1 MNLGKEQLKRLL
13 TKDGL
18 FWVVYVGLR
27 DLKLMRFLND
37 EQYTKLTYR
46 VQMGEKL
53 DLVKPK
59 KYNEK
64 LQWLK
69 LYDHNPI
76 YSTIVDKF
84 AVKEYVSKLIGDQY
98 VIKTLGVWNEFDEI
112 DFDTLPKQFVLKT
125 THGGGNT
132 GVVIC
137 RDKKIFNF
145 GTAKDKLE
153 KSLKKD
159 TYMISRE
166 WPYKNVPRRIIAEE
180 FMEDKKTGELRDYK
194 FFCFDGE
201 PKALFVASERQK
213 RDEPCFDF
221 FDTEY
226 NHLDL
231 RCSHPLADTPPQKPE
246 SFDEMLD
253 LARNLS
259 KGFPHVRVDLYDIN
273 GKPFFGELTLYHWE
287 GLMPFYPE
295 SWNDTFGGWL
305 QLPSKKPYE
314 DTLNR

>member
-13 TKDGL
+13 TKDGIY
-18 FWVVYVGLR
+18 WVIYVGLR

-53 DLVKPK
+53 DLVEPK

-69 LYDHNPI
+69 LYDHNPL

-84 AVKEYVSKLIGDQY
+84 AVKEYVSKLIGQQY
-98 VIKTLGVWNEFDEI
+98 VIKTLGVWDKFDEI
-112 DFDTLPKQFVLKT
+112 DFDTLPEQFVLKT

-137 RDKKIFNF
+137 RDKNTFDI
-145 GTAKDKLE
+145 AAAEDKLN

-159 TYMISRE
+159 AYLVSRE

-180 FMEDKKTGELRDYK
+180 YMEDKKTGELRDYK

-213 RDEPCFDF
+213 RKEPCFDF
-221 FDTEY
+221 FDTDY

-231 RCSHPLADTPPQKPE
+231 RCSHPLADTPPEKPE
-246 SFDEMLD
+246 SFKEMLE
-253 LARNLS
+253 LAHKLS
-259 KGFPHVRVDLYDIN
+259 SGFPHVRVDLYEIN
-273 GKPFFGELTLYHWE
+273 GKPYFGELTLYHWE

-295 SWNDTFGGWL
+295 LWNDIFGSWL
-305 QLPSKKPYE
+305 TLP
-314 DTLNR
+314 TNNC

>member
-1 MNLGKEQLKRLL
+1 MNVGKEQLKRLL
-13 TKDGL
+13 TKDGIY
-18 FWVVYVGLR
+18 WVIYVGLR
-27 DLKLMRFLND
+27 DLNLMRFLND

-53 DLVKPK
+53 NLAEPK

-84 AVKEYVSKLIGDQY
+84 AVKEYVSKLIGEQY
-98 VIKTLGVWNEFDEI
+98 VIKTLGVWDNFDEI
-112 DFDTLPKQFVLKT
+112 DFDALPVQFVLKT

-137 RDKKIFNF
+137 RDKNTFDIAA
-145 GTAKDKLE
+145 AKDKLN

-159 TYMISRE
+159 AYLVSRE

-180 FMEDKKTGELRDYK
+180 YMEDKKTGELRDYK

-221 FDTEY
+221 FDTDY

-231 RCSHPLADTPPQKPE
+231 RCSHPLADIPPEKPD
-246 SFDEMLD
+246 SFAEMLE
-253 LARNLS
+253 LARVLS

-295 SWNDTFGGWL
+295 EWNNKFGSWLN
-305 QLPSKKPYE
+305 LPCNK
-314 DTLNR
+314 

>member
-13 TKDGL
+13 TKDGAY
-18 FWVVYVGLR
+18 WVLYVFLR
-27 DLKLMRFLND
+27 DFKLMRFLDD
-37 EQYTKLTYR
+37 ERYTKLAYR
-46 VQMGEKL
+46 VRMGERL
-53 DLVKPK
+53 NLANPR

-69 LYDHNPI
+69 LYDHNPL
-76 YSTIVDKF
+76 YTTIVDKY
-84 AVKEYVSKLIGDQY
+84 AVKDYISKIIGEQY
-98 VIKTLGVWNEFDEI
+98 IIKTLGVWDRFDDI
-112 DFDTLPKQFVLKT
+112 DFDSLPNQFVLKT

-137 RDKKIFNF
+137 RDKSTFKKDY
-145 GTAKDKLE
+145 AKVKLN
-153 KSLKKD
+153 KSLRQD
-159 TYMISRE
+159 AYMTSRE

-180 FMEDKKTGELRDYK
+180 YMEDERTGELRDYK

-213 RDEPCFDF
+213 LEEPCFDF
-221 FDTEY
+221 FDVEY

-231 RCSHPLADTPPQKPE
+231 RCSHPQAAITPEKPK
-246 SFDEMLD
+246 SFANMLEI
-253 LARNLS
+253 AKSLS

-273 GKPFFGELTLYHWE
+273 GKPYFGELTLYHWE

-295 SWNDTFGGWL
+295 KWNDIFGNWL
-305 QLPSKKPYE
+305 KLPIHGTK
-314 DTLNR
+314 